1 MKIKP
6 SKLWAMLCVALMTAS
21 AVAQD
26 NVIDE
31 VVWVVGDEAI
41 LKSDVEQ
48 TRMYFMMSGQKMEG
62 EPYCVIP
69 EQLAIQKLFL
79 HQAAIDS
86 IDVTEQEVLNDVE
99 REMNMRVNQ
108 IGSREK
114 MEEYFGKT
122 STQIREELRE
132 TVRDRMIVERMQEK
146 VFGNIKLTPSEVRRG
161 YAGMKEEESPFVP
174 TQVEVQIITQQPEIP
189 LEEIER
195 VKAELRDYTERVN
208 SGDAQFSTL
217 AVFYSQDPE
226 SARRGGELN
235 AFGRGEMVPEF
246 SAVAFNL
253 TEPGRVSKIVE
264 TEFGFHIIQ
273 LIEKRGDR
281 VRARHIL
288 RKPEVPAESMNAS
301 LARLDSIANDI
312 RTEKISFNDAVLY
325 SADKNTRKNFGLMS
339 NEMTLSSRFELQ
351 ELPQEVA
358 KVIYEMKVGE
368 ISDPFVMID
377 QKTGKEVCAIVR
389 LKTRIEGHKAT
400 PTEDFQVIKDVMV
413 AKMKQQKLENWIKEK
428 QKSTY
433 VRINENWCD
442 CEFQYPG
449 WVRK

>member
-1 MKIKP
+1 M
-6 SKLWAMLCVALMTAS
+6 LMTAMPLL
-21 AVAQD
+21 AQD

-31 VVWVVGDEAI
+31 VLWVVGDEAI

-48 TRMYFMMSGQKMEG
+48 ARLYYMMQGKSIEG

-86 IDVTEQEVLNDVE
+86 VDVTDQEVINAVEQEING
-99 REMNMRVNQ
+99 RIAQ

-114 MEEYFGKT
+114 MEEYFGKS

-132 TVRDRMIVERMQEK
+132 TMRDRMIVERTQYAL
-146 VFGNIKLTPSEVRRG
+146 FDNIAVTPSEVRRG
-161 YAGMKEEESPFVP
+161 YAQMSEEEIPFVP

-195 VKAELRDYTERVN
+195 VKSELREYSERVN
-208 SGDAQFSTL
+208 NGDAQFSTL

-226 SARRGGELN
+226 SARRGGELDF
-235 AFGRGEMVPEF
+235 FGRGEMVPEF

-253 TEPGRVSKIVE
+253 TDPNRVSKIVE

-273 LIEKRGDR
+273 LVERRGDR
-281 VRARHIL
+281 IKARHIL
-288 RKPEVPAESMNAS
+288 RKPEVPAESIKSAMGK
-301 LARLDSIANDI
+301 LDSIAADI
-312 RTEKISFNDAVLY
+312 REGKFSFEEAVAL

-351 ELPQEVA
+351 ELPQEIA
-358 KVIYEMKVGE
+358 KVVYTMKIGE
-368 ISDPFVMID
+368 VSAPFVMID
-377 QKTGKEVCAIVR
+377 KKGKEVCAIVK
-389 LKTRIEGHKAT
+389 LKNRIEGHKAT
-400 PTEDFQVIKDVMV
+400 PTEDFQVVKDVIIS
-413 AKMKQQKLENWIKEK
+413 KMKEQKLQEWIKEK
-428 QKSTY
+428 QKTTY
-433 VRINENWCD
+433 VRINGDWCD

-449 WVRK
+449 WGQN

>member
-1 MKIKP
+1 
-6 SKLWAMLCVALMTAS
+6 MLCALLTTAMPLVS
-21 AVAQD
+21 QD

-31 VVWVVGDEAI
+31 VLWVVGDEAI

-48 TRMYFMMSGQKMEG
+48 ARLYYMMQGQQIEG

-79 HQAAIDS
+79 TQAAIDS
-86 IDVTEQEVLNDVE
+86 VEVTNQEVLNAVE
-99 REMNMRVNQ
+99 AEINDRITR

-114 MEEYFGKT
+114 MEEYYGMSSMKM
-122 STQIREELRE
+122 REELRE
-132 TVRDRMIVERMQEK
+132 IMHDRMVTERMQH
-146 VFGNIKLTPSEVRRG
+146 KLFEGITVTPSEVRRG
-161 YAGMKEEESPFVP
+161 YAQLKEEEIPFVP
-174 TQVEVQIITQQPEIP
+174 LQVEVQIITLNPEVP

-195 VKAELRDYTERVN
+195 VKSELREYTERIN

-226 SARRGGELN
+226 SARRGGELDF
-235 AFGRGEMVPEF
+235 FGRGEMVPEF

-253 TEPGRVSKIVE
+253 TDPNKVSKIVE

-281 VRARHIL
+281 MKARHIL
-288 RKPEVPAESMNAS
+288 RKPEVPAESFVAAME
-301 LARLDSIANDI
+301 RLDSIATDI
-312 RTEKISFNDAVLY
+312 RSGNISFEEAVKF
-325 SADKNTRKNFGLMS
+325 SDDKNTRRSLGLMS

-358 KVIYEMKVGE
+358 KVVYSMKVGE
-368 ISDPFVMID
+368 VSAPFVMID
-377 QKTGKEVCAIVR
+377 KKGKEVCAIVK
-389 LKTRIEGHKAT
+389 LKNRVEAHKAT
-400 PTEDFQVIKDVMV
+400 PAEDFQVVKDVILGKMKEQKLVQWIKD
-413 AKMKQQKLENWIKEK
+413 K
-428 QKSTY
+428 QKTTY
-433 VRINENWCD
+433 VRINGDWCD

-449 WVRK
+449 WGQN

>member
-1 MKIKP
+1 
-6 SKLWAMLCVALMTAS
+6 MLCTVLVTAMPLM
-21 AVAQD
+21 AQD

-31 VVWVVGDEAI
+31 VLWVVGDEAI

-48 TRMYFMMSGQKMEG
+48 ARLYYMMQGKSIEG

-79 HQAAIDS
+79 HQAAVDS
-86 IDVTEQEVLNDVE
+86 IEVTEQEVINAVE
-99 REMNMRVNQ
+99 NEINQRIAQ

-114 MEEYFGKT
+114 MEEYYSKT

-132 TVRDRMIVERMQEK
+132 TMRDRMIVERMQY
-146 VFGNIKLTPSEVRRG
+146 KLFEDVKITPAEVRRG
-161 YAGMKEEESPFVP
+161 YVQMKEEEIPFVP
-174 TQVEVQIITQQPEIP
+174 TQVEVQIITQQPKIP

-195 VKAELRDYTERVN
+195 VKSELREYAERVN

-217 AVFYSQDPE
+217 AVFYSQDE
-226 SARRGGELN
+226 GSARRGGDLDF
-235 AFGRGEMVPEF
+235 FGRGEMVPEF

-253 TEPGRVSKIVE
+253 TDPNKVSKIVE

-281 VRARHIL
+281 IRARHIL
-288 RKPEVPAESMNAS
+288 RKPEVPTESLRAS
-301 LARLDSIANDI
+301 MEKLDSIAADI
-312 RTEKISFNDAVLY
+312 RNGEITFEEAVMQ
-325 SADKNTRKNFGLMS
+325 SDDKNTRKNFGLMS

-358 KVIYEMKVGE
+358 RAVYSMEVGE
-368 ISDPFVMID
+368 ISAPFVMID
-377 QKTGKEVCAIVR
+377 KRGKEVCAIVK
-389 LKTRIEGHKAT
+389 LKNRIEGHKAT
-400 PTEDFQVIKDVMV
+400 PTEDFQVVKDVIV
-413 AKMKQQKLENWIKEK
+413 TRIKEEKLEEWIREK
-428 QKSTY
+428 QKTTY
-433 VRINENWCD
+433 VRINGNWCD

-449 WVRK
+449 WGKN

>member
-1 MKIKP
+1 MI
-6 SKLWAMLCVALMTAS
+6 LCTLLMAVQT
-21 AVAQD
+21 VAQD

-31 VVWVVGDEAI
+31 VVWVIGDEAI

-48 TRMYFMMSGQKMEG
+48 SRIYFMMSGQTMEG
-62 EPYCVIP
+62 DPNCVIP
-69 EQLAIQKLFL
+69 EQLAIQKLFM
-79 HQAAIDS
+79 HQAVIDS
-86 IDVTEQEVLNDVE
+86 IEVTEQEVLNEVE
-99 REMNMRVNQ
+99 REITMRVNQ

-114 MEEYFGKT
+114 LEEYFGKT

-132 TVRDRMIVERMQEK
+132 TIHDRMVVEKMQQEL
-146 VFGNIKLTPSEVRRG
+146 FGNIKLTPSEVRRG
-161 YAGMKEEESPFVP
+161 FANMKSEEIPYVP
-174 TQVEVQIITQQPEIP
+174 TQVEVQIITLQPEIP

-195 VKAELRDYTERVN
+195 VKSELRDYTERIN
-208 SGDAQFSTL
+208 SGEAQFSTL

-226 SARRGGELN
+226 SARRGGELDF
-235 AFGRGEMVPEF
+235 FGRGEMVPEF

-253 TEPGRVSKIVE
+253 TEPGKVSKIVE

-281 VRARHIL
+281 VRACHIL
-288 RKPEVPAESMNAS
+288 RKPEVPMESMNAS
-301 LARLDSIANDI
+301 LARLDTIANDI
-312 RTEKISFNDAVLY
+312 RSGKLSFNDAVAF

-358 KVIYEMKVGE
+358 KVVYEMKVGD
-368 ISDPFVMID
+368 ISNPFVMID
-377 QKTGKEVCAIVR
+377 KKTGKEVCAIVK
-389 LKTRIEGHKAT
+389 LKNRVEGHKAT
-400 PTEDFQVIKDVMV
+400 PSEDYQVIKDVMI
-413 AKMKQQKLENWIKEK
+413 AKMKQQKLEDWIREK
-428 QKSTY
+428 QKTTY

-449 WVRK
+449 WVRQ

>member
-1 MKIKP
+1 MI
-6 SKLWAMLCVALMTAS
+6 LCTLLMAVQT
-21 AVAQD
+21 VAQD

-31 VVWVVGDEAI
+31 VVWVIGDEAI

-48 TRMYFMMSGQKMEG
+48 SRIYFMMSGQTMEG
-62 EPYCVIP
+62 DPNCVIP
-69 EQLAIQKLFL
+69 EQLAIQKLFM
-79 HQAAIDS
+79 HQAVIDS
-86 IDVTEQEVLNDVE
+86 IEVTEQEVLNEVE
-99 REMNMRVNQ
+99 REITMRVNQ

-114 MEEYFGKT
+114 LEEYFGKT

-132 TVRDRMIVERMQEK
+132 TIHDRMVVEKMQQEL
-146 VFGNIKLTPSEVRRG
+146 FGNIKLTPSEVRRG
-161 YAGMKEEESPFVP
+161 FANMKSEEIPYVP
-174 TQVEVQIITQQPEIP
+174 TQVEVQIITLQPEIP

-195 VKAELRDYTERVN
+195 VKSELRDYTERIN
-208 SGDAQFSTL
+208 SGEAQFSTL

-226 SARRGGELN
+226 SARRGGELDF
-235 AFGRGEMVPEF
+235 FGRGEMVPEF

-253 TEPGRVSKIVE
+253 TEPGKVSKIVE

-288 RKPEVPAESMNAS
+288 RKPEVSMESMNAS
-301 LARLDSIANDI
+301 LARLDTIANDI
-312 RTEKISFNDAVLY
+312 RSGKLSFNDAVAF

-358 KVIYEMKVGE
+358 KVVYEMKVGD
-368 ISDPFVMID
+368 ISNPFVMID
-377 QKTGKEVCAIVR
+377 KKTGKEVCAIVK
-389 LKTRIEGHKAT
+389 LKNRVEGHKAT
-400 PTEDFQVIKDVMV
+400 PSEDYQVIKDVMI
-413 AKMKQQKLENWIKEK
+413 AKMKQQKLEDWIREK
-428 QKSTY
+428 QKTTY

-449 WVRK
+449 WVRQ

>member
-1 MKIKP
+1 MI
-6 SKLWAMLCVALMTAS
+6 LCTLLMAVQT
-21 AVAQD
+21 VAQD

-31 VVWVVGDEAI
+31 VVWVIGDEAI

-48 TRMYFMMSGQKMEG
+48 SRIYFMMSGQTMEG
-62 EPYCVIP
+62 DPNCVIP
-69 EQLAIQKLFL
+69 EQLAIQKLFM
-79 HQAAIDS
+79 HQAVIDS
-86 IDVTEQEVLNDVE
+86 IEVTEQEVLNEVE
-99 REMNMRVNQ
+99 REITMRVNQ

-114 MEEYFGKT
+114 LEEYFGKT

-132 TVRDRMIVERMQEK
+132 TIHDRMVVEKMQQEL
-146 VFGNIKLTPSEVRRG
+146 FGNIKLTPSEVRRG
-161 YAGMKEEESPFVP
+161 FANMKSEEIPYVP
-174 TQVEVQIITQQPEIP
+174 TQVEVQIITLQPEIP

-195 VKAELRDYTERVN
+195 VKSELRDYTERIN
-208 SGDAQFSTL
+208 SGEAQFSTL
-217 AVFYSQDPE
+217 AVFYSQDSE
-226 SARRGGELN
+226 SARRGGELDF
-235 AFGRGEMVPEF
+235 FGRGEMVPEF

-253 TEPGRVSKIVE
+253 TEPGKVSKIVE

-288 RKPEVPAESMNAS
+288 RKPEVPMESMNAS
-301 LARLDSIANDI
+301 LARLDTIANDI
-312 RTEKISFNDAVLY
+312 RSGKLSFNDAVAF

-358 KVIYEMKVGE
+358 KVVYEMKVGD
-368 ISDPFVMID
+368 ISNPFVMID
-377 QKTGKEVCAIVR
+377 KKTGKEVCAIVK
-389 LKTRIEGHKAT
+389 LKNRVEGHKAT
-400 PTEDFQVIKDVMV
+400 PSEDYQVIKDVMI
-413 AKMKQQKLENWIKEK
+413 AKMKQQKLEDWIREK
-428 QKSTY
+428 QKTTY

-449 WVRK
+449 WVRQ

>member
-1 MKIKP
+1 MP
-6 SKLWAMLCVALMTAS
+6 L
-21 AVAQD
+21 VAQD

-31 VVWVVGDEAI
+31 VLWVVGDEAI

-48 TRMYFMMSGQKMEG
+48 ARLYYMMQGQQIEG

-79 HQAAIDS
+79 NQAAIDS
-86 IDVTEQEVLNDVE
+86 VDVTDQEVLNAVE
-99 REMNMRVNQ
+99 AEINDRIAR

-114 MEEYFGKT
+114 MEEYYSMSSMKM
-122 STQIREELRE
+122 REELRE
-132 TVRDRMIVERMQEK
+132 TMRDRMVMERMQY
-146 VFGNIKLTPSEVRRG
+146 KLLEDITVTPAEVRRG
-161 YAGMKEEESPFVP
+161 YTSLKEEEIPFVP

-195 VKAELRDYTERVN
+195 VKAELREYTERIN
-208 SGDAQFSTL
+208 NGDAQFSTL

-226 SARRGGELN
+226 SARRGGELGF
-235 AFGRGEMVPEF
+235 FGRGEMVPEF

-253 TEPGRVSKIVE
+253 TDPNKVSKIVE

-281 VRARHIL
+281 IRARHIL
-288 RKPEVPAESMNAS
+288 RKPEVPAESIAS
-301 LARLDSIANDI
+301 ALENLDSIAADI
-312 RTEKISFNDAVLY
+312 RGGKRTFEEAVAISD
-325 SADKNTRKNFGLMS
+325 DKNTRKNFGLMS

-358 KVIYEMKVGE
+358 KAVYTMEIGE
-368 ISDPFVMID
+368 ISAPFVMVD
-377 QKTGKEVCAIVR
+377 KRGKEVCAIVK
-389 LKTRIEGHKAT
+389 LKNRIEGHKAT
-400 PTEDFQVIKDVMV
+400 PTEDFQVVKDVIV
-413 AKMKQQKLENWIKEK
+413 SKMKEEKLKQWIAEK
-428 QKSTY
+428 QKTTY
-433 VRINENWCD
+433 VRINGDWCD

-449 WVRK
+449 WGKN

>member
-1 MKIKP
+1 MW
-6 SKLWAMLCVALMTAS
+6 LMAMPLVS
-21 AVAQD
+21 QD

-31 VVWVVGDEAI
+31 VLWVVGDEAI

-48 TRMYFMMSGQKMEG
+48 ARLYFMMQGQQLEG

-86 IDVTEQEVLNDVE
+86 IEVTEQEVLNAVE
-99 REMNMRVNQ
+99 DEINNRIAQ

-114 MEEYFGKT
+114 MEEYFGKSAT
-122 STQIREELRE
+122 KLREELRE
-132 TVRDRMIVERMQEK
+132 TMRDRMVVERMQYALFEDAK
-146 VFGNIKLTPSEVRRG
+146 VTPSEVRRG
-161 YAGMKEEESPFVP
+161 YAQMSEDEIPFVP

-195 VKAELRDYTERVN
+195 VKAELREYTERIN
-208 SGDAQFSTL
+208 NGDAQFSTL

-226 SARRGGELN
+226 SARRGGELGF
-235 AFGRGEMVPEF
+235 FGRGEMVPEF

-253 TEPGRVSKIVE
+253 TDPNKVSKIVE

-281 VRARHIL
+281 MKARHIL
-288 RKPEVPAESMNAS
+288 RKPEVPAESIQKS
-301 LARLDSIANDI
+301 LGRLDSISKDI
-312 RTEKISFNDAVLY
+312 RDGKLTFEEAVSL
-325 SADKNTRKNFGLMS
+325 SADKSTRKNFGLMS

-358 KVIYEMKVGE
+358 KVVYAMKVGE
-368 ISDPFVMID
+368 ISAPFVMYD
-377 QKTGKEVCAIVR
+377 KKGKEVCAIVK
-389 LKTRIEGHKAT
+389 LKNRIEGHKAT
-400 PTEDFQVIKDVMV
+400 PTEDFQVVKEVVLAKIKE
-413 AKMKQQKLENWIKEK
+413 QKLEEWIKEK
-428 QKSTY
+428 QKTTY
-433 VRINENWCD
+433 VRINGDWCD

-449 WVRK
+449 WGQN

>member
-1 MKIKP
+1 
-6 SKLWAMLCVALMTAS
+6 MTLPT
-21 AVAQD
+21 VAQD

-48 TRMYFMMSGQKMEG
+48 ARMYFMMSGQQMEG

-86 IDVTEQEVLNDVE
+86 IEVTEQEVLNGVE
-99 REMNMRVNQ
+99 REISMRISQ

-132 TVRDRMIVERMQEK
+132 TVHDRMVVEKMQEEI
-146 VFGNIKLTPSEVRRG
+146 FGNVKLTPSEVRQG
-161 YAGMKEEESPFVP
+161 FAKMADDEIPFVP

-189 LEEIER
+189 IEEIER
-195 VKAELRDYTERVN
+195 VKSELRDYTERVN
-208 SGDAQFSTL
+208 SGEAQFSTL
-217 AVFYSQDPE
+217 AVFSSQAPE
-226 SARRGGELN
+226 SARRGGELDF
-235 AFGRGEMVPEF
+235 FGRGEMVPEF
-246 SAVAFNL
+246 STVAFNL
-253 TEPGRVSKIVE
+253 TDPTKVSKIVE

-288 RKPEVPAESMNAS
+288 RKPEVPAESIDAS
-301 LARLDSIANDI
+301 MAKLDSIAKDI
-312 RTEKISFNDAVLY
+312 RSGKLPFNEAVY
-325 SADKNTRKNFGLMS
+325 MSADKNTRKNYGLMS

-358 KVIYEMKVGE
+358 KVIYQMKVGE

-377 QKTGKEVCAIVR
+377 RKTGKEVCAIVK

-400 PTEDFQVIKDVMV
+400 PTEDYQVVKDVMI
-413 AKMKQQKLENWIKEK
+413 AKMKQQKLEEWIKNK
-428 QKSTY
+428 QKNTY
-433 VRINENWCD
+433 IRINENWCD

-449 WVRK
+449 WVKK

>member
-1 MKIKP
+1 MI
-6 SKLWAMLCVALMTAS
+6 LCTLLMAVQT
-21 AVAQD
+21 VAQD

-31 VVWVVGDEAI
+31 VVWVIGDEAI

-48 TRMYFMMSGQKMEG
+48 SRIYFMMSGQTMEG
-62 EPYCVIP
+62 DPNCVIP
-69 EQLAIQKLFL
+69 EQLAIQKLFM
-79 HQAAIDS
+79 HQAVIDS
-86 IDVTEQEVLNDVE
+86 IEVTEQEVLNEVE
-99 REMNMRVNQ
+99 REITMRVNQ

-114 MEEYFGKT
+114 LEEYFGKT

-132 TVRDRMIVERMQEK
+132 TIHDRMVVEKMQQEL
-146 VFGNIKLTPSEVRRG
+146 FGNIKLTPSEVRRG
-161 YAGMKEEESPFVP
+161 FANMKSEEIPYVP
-174 TQVEVQIITQQPEIP
+174 TQVEVQIITLQPEIP

-195 VKAELRDYTERVN
+195 VKSELRDYTERIN
-208 SGDAQFSTL
+208 SGEAQFSTL

-226 SARRGGELN
+226 SARRGGELDF
-235 AFGRGEMVPEF
+235 FGRGEMVPEF

-253 TEPGRVSKIVE
+253 TEPGKVSKIVE

-288 RKPEVPAESMNAS
+288 RKPEVPMESMNAS
-301 LARLDSIANDI
+301 LARLDTIANDI
-312 RTEKISFNDAVLY
+312 RSGKLSFNDAVAF

-358 KVIYEMKVGE
+358 KVVYEMKVGD
-368 ISDPFVMID
+368 ISTPFVMID
-377 QKTGKEVCAIVR
+377 KKTGKEVCAIVK
-389 LKTRIEGHKAT
+389 LKNRVEGHKAT
-400 PTEDFQVIKDVMV
+400 PSEDYQVIKDVMI
-413 AKMKQQKLENWIKEK
+413 AKMKQQKLEDWIREK
-428 QKSTY
+428 QKTTY

-449 WVRK
+449 WVRQ

>member
-1 MKIKP
+1 MLTI
-6 SKLWAMLCVALMTAS
+6 AMPL
-21 AVAQD
+21 VAQD

-31 VVWVVGDEAI
+31 VLWVVGDEAI

-48 TRMYFMMSGQKMEG
+48 ARLYYMMQGKSIEG

-79 HQAAIDS
+79 HQAAVDS
-86 IDVTEQEVLNDVE
+86 IEVTEQEVINAVE
-99 REMNMRVNQ
+99 NEINQRIAQ

-114 MEEYFGKT
+114 MEEYYSKT

-132 TVRDRMIVERMQEK
+132 TMRDRMIVERMQY
-146 VFGNIKLTPSEVRRG
+146 KLFEDVKITPAEVRRG
-161 YAGMKEEESPFVP
+161 YAQMKEEDIPFVP

-195 VKAELRDYTERVN
+195 VKSELREYAERVN

-217 AVFYSQDPE
+217 AVFYSQDE
-226 SARRGGELN
+226 GSARRGGDLDF
-235 AFGRGEMVPEF
+235 FGRGEMVPEF

-253 TEPGRVSKIVE
+253 TDPNKVSKIVE

-288 RKPEVPAESMNAS
+288 RKPEVPAESLKSSMEK
-301 LARLDSIANDI
+301 LDSIAGDI
-312 RTEKISFNDAVLY
+312 RTGKISFEEAVML
-325 SADKNTRKNFGLMS
+325 SDDKNTRKNFGLMS

-358 KVIYEMKVGE
+358 RMVYTMKEGE
-368 ISDPFVMID
+368 ISAPFVMID
-377 QKTGKEVCAIVR
+377 KRGKEVCAIVK
-389 LKTRIEGHKAT
+389 LKSRIEGHKAT
-400 PTEDFQVIKDVMV
+400 PTEDFQVVKDVII
-413 AKMKQQKLENWIKEK
+413 AQIKEQKLEEWIKEK
-428 QKSTY
+428 QRTTY
-433 VRINENWCD
+433 VRINGDWCD

-449 WVRK
+449 WVKK